1 MFDAQAKEK
10 LKESICS
17 EAPGWWKVL
26 GNDLIAEMDEILS
39 RTDSEFQENFEIFQA
54 KEKYG
59 RLRIYGSPYNEELE
73 DLFSEYSVMSK
84 YICPV
89 CGKKA
94 TWTTTGWIGHY
105 CDEHVPEGRN
115 KVHGV

>member
-1 MFDAQAKEK
+1 MFNTQAKEK
-10 LKESICS
+10 LKEAICA

-26 GNDLIAEMDEILS
+26 GEDLVAEIDEILS
-39 RTDSEFQENFEIFQA
+39 RTDSEFKENFEILQA

-73 DLFSEYSVMSK
+73 ALFTEYSIMSK
-84 YICPV
+84 YICPI

-115 KVHGV
+115 RIHGV